1 MAAQQAF
8 LCQPSEETPYVSASK
23 GGGSKAR
30 VAFNELLIAEV
41 FKRREI
47 WDVSSPDY
55 RNSLVRSEHWKAIAT
70 VLGSKVQD
78 VESRW
83 RNLKD
88 TYAKKLRDISKLE
101 RSGAAAPRKEVRWMY
116 FEQLKFLKDTLQM
129 RPTSSSISLD
139 AQEDCTQGSA
149 AEEDTPLVLQWNI
162 IDETGSPSTPGDL
175 VLSTTSAALSDP
187 SHVVEEVPLE
197 VLHVPL
203 QASTASHPTPSQR
216 LPRQPVQQ
224 GARPPKKKSR
234 TDQQWTQV
242 VRDIDQELE
251 SKPDEWDF
259 FFKGLKMHT
268 KAIPCHNVVDCQVHI
283 LQVMKAYSRGV
294 VPKVL
299 WDLQINSCGGRTV
312 EPTLSE
318 D

>member
-1 MAAQQAF
+1 MAAASEAAQAF
-8 LCQPSEETPYVSASK
+8 SSQPLEETPVSK

-41 FKRREI
+41 FKRRQI
-47 WDVSSPDY
+47 WDSSSPDY

-70 VLGSKVQD
+70 VLGSKVRD

-88 TYAKKLRDISKLE
+88 TYAKKVRDISKLE
-101 RSGAAAPRKEVRWMY
+101 RSGAAAPQKEVRWMY
-116 FEQLKFLKDTLQM
+116 FEQMKFLKDAVQM

-139 AQEDCTQGSA
+139 GLCQEDCTQDSA
-149 AEEDTPLVLQWNI
+149 TEGDTPLVLQWNI
-162 IDETGSPSTPGDL
+162 IDETGSPSTPSDV
-175 VLSTTSAALSDP
+175 VLSTTSATLSDP

-197 VLHVPL
+197 VLYVPS

-234 TDQQWTQV
+234 MDQQWTQV

-251 SKPDEWDF
+251 NKPDDLSVTVVSSSMGAGPVHSKSKP
-259 FFKGLKMHT
+259 
-268 KAIPCHNVVDCQVHI
+268 
-283 LQVMKAYSRGV
+283 
-294 VPKVL
+294 
-299 WDLQINSCGGRTV
+299 
-312 EPTLSE
+312 
-318 D
+318 